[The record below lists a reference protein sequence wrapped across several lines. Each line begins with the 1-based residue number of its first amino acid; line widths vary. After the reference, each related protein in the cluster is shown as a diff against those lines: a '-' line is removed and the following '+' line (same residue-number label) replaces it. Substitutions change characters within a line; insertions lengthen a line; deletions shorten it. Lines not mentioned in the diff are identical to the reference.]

1 MDPQYFFLT
10 IMNLSTLV
18 FVVISMLVMG
28 LSLTMAQIL
37 APLRNT
43 RRVIAALTANFILA
57 PALAYGIGR
66 LLPLSDGL
74 RFGLILV
81 STAAGAPFLPRLAQL
96 AKADVAFSVGLMSL
110 LVVVTIF
117 YMPVMLPLLLH
128 GVTINPW
135 EIARTLILLMFLPLM
150 AGLLAKARYEQ
161 SAAGLVPHL
170 AKASNIALG
179 TLLISGLIANLRA
192 ILEIIG
198 IPGVLAALLFLLS
211 CLVAGTLL
219 GGSEYPIRTV
229 LGLGTAQRN
238 LAAALAV
245 ATANFSQDP
254 AVILMILV
262 LGLVDLSVLLFIAN
276 LLGRRIYDPQPTG

>member
-1 MDPQYFFLT
+1 MDLQHFFST

-18 FVVISMLVMG
+18 FAVTSMLVMG

-43 RRVIAALTANFILA
+43 RLVLAALAANFILA

-66 LLPLSDGL
+66 VLPLSDGL

-81 STAAGAPFLPRLAQL
+81 STAAGAPFLPRLAQM
-96 AKADVAFSVGLMSL
+96 AKADVAFAVGLMSL

-117 YMPVMLPLLLH
+117 YMPVVLPLLLR
-128 GVTINPW
+128 GITVNPRA
-135 EIARTLILLMFLPLM
+135 IARTLILLMFLPLM
-150 AGLLAKARYEQ
+150 AGLFTNARYEQ
-161 SAAGLVPHL
+161 AAAGLVPYL
-170 AKASNIALG
+170 TKTSNIALG
-179 TLLISGLIANLRA
+179 TLLISGLIANLSA
-192 ILEIIG
+192 ILSIIG
-198 IPGVLAALLFLLS
+198 TTGVLAALLFLLS

-219 GGSEYPIRTV
+219 GGREYPIRTV

-254 AVILMILV
+254 AVIVMILV

-276 LLGRRIYDPQPTG
+276 LLGRRTYDPQPAG